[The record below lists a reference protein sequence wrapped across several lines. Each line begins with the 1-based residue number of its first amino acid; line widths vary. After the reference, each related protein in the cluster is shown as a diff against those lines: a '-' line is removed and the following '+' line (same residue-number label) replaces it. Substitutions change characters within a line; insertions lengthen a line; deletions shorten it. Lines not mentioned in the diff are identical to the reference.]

1 MRSILEEETAAD
13 LSKSD
18 QTIDLQHINVKLLLD
33 GGADLDAGVLDSI
46 IPIFHGWIQNRL
58 VLNEESPELLIDVA
72 DYRHVH
78 HGPGIV
84 LIGHEADYSID
95 NTNGRLGLR
104 YNRKAQVAGTNG
116 EKLAQATK
124 SALTAAKQLQED
136 TRLNSKLYFNS
147 HDLEILINDRL
158 VAPTN
163 NQTRQALDPG
173 IRRFANKLLNGAE
186 YSLTY
191 ESDPRRL
198 FGAAIHSARGF
209 TVEELLQNLAV

>member
-18 QTIDLQHINVKLLLD
+18 QTIDLQHINVKVLLE

-46 IPIFHGWIQNRL
+46 IPIFHGWIQNRAL
-58 VLNEESPELLIDVA
+58 PELLIDVA

-124 SALTAAKQLQED
+124 SALTAAKHLQED
-136 TRLNSKLYFNS
+136 TRPKSKLYFNS

>member
-18 QTIDLQHINVKLLLD
+18 QTIDLQHINVKVLLE

-46 IPIFHGWIQNRL
+46 IPIFHGWIQNRAL
-58 VLNEESPELLIDVA
+58 PELLIDVA

-104 YNRKAQVAGTNG
+104 YNRKAQLAGTNG

-124 SALTAAKQLQED
+124 SALTAAKHLQED
-136 TRLNSKLYFNS
+136 TRLKSKLYFNN
-147 HDLEILINDRL
+147 HDLEILVNDRL
-158 VAPTN
+158 VAPTD
-163 NQTRQALDPG
+163 NQTRQALDPD
-173 IRRFANKLLNGAE
+173 IRQFANKLLNGAE
-186 YSLTY
+186 
-191 ESDPRRL
+191 
-198 FGAAIHSARGF
+198 
-209 TVEELLQNLAV
+209 

>member
-13 LSKSD
+13 RKTNGP
-18 QTIDLQHINVKLLLD
+18 QKIELQHINVKVLLEGGENLD
-33 GGADLDAGVLDSI
+33 PI
-46 IPIFHGWIQNRL
+46 IPIFHGWIQNRIL
-58 VLNEESPELLIDVA
+58 PELLIDVA

-104 YNRKAQVAGTNG
+104 YNRKAQLTGTNE
-116 EKLAQATK
+116 EKLTQA
-124 SALTAAKQLQED
+124 ARAAFVAAKYLQED
-136 TRLNSKLYFNS
+136 TRLSNKLYFNG
-147 HDLEILINDRL
+147 HDIELFVNDRL

-163 NQTRQALDPG
+163 NDTRCALDLDL
-173 IRRFANKLLNGAE
+173 RRFANKLLNRSE

-191 ESDPRRL
+191 EADARRL
-198 FGAAIHSARGF
+198 FGAAIHFKQVFS
-209 TVEELLQNLAV
+209 VDDLIQNLNS